1 MVVLPAST
9 WATMPMFRYLL
20 MGVVLGTSV
29 FRLMDNDTAEMQATG
44 VQVGIAEVFLN
55 LPGNRSK

>member
-1 MVVLPAST
+1 VVLPAST

-44 VQVGIAEVFLN
+44 FRWVSLKF
-55 LPGNRSK
+55 S